1 MDAKSIWISATQRI
15 INSSTYKVMKK
26 PNRKDF
32 PNNRNGSSRYN
43 AAVRKYNTFIKNK
56 NKPVNTDPR
65 PKIGDF
71 PNREAYRQAVLK
83 WNKKRKDKIAK
94 QKNEELK
101 QKGLVKT
108 SRGLKKRKT
117 NNSLKVKPK
126 GPYAKDR
133 VGQVDLTSTA
143 YKEAKAAN
151 EKPVKYQTNQNNT
164 SNKKD
169 KEEKVDNNNKVKNNK
184 LKIKSTTTGGPV
196 KSGVEYA
203 VSKGDDLAPYRRT
216 KDTRITKKLKKA
228 GFTEDRLA
236 RLRKQHAE
244 FKARRKKKKKK

>member
-1 MDAKSIWISATQRI
+1 
-15 INSSTYKVMKK
+15 MKK

-83 WNKKRKDKIAK
+83 WNKRRKDKIAK

-151 EKPVKYQTNQNNT
+151 EKPVEYQTNQNNQNNT
-164 SNKKD
+164 SDKKD
-169 KEEKVDNNNKVKNNK
+169 KQEKVKTPKYKQVTQEELDKKLAEGKNKKEVKE
-184 LKIKSTTTGGPV
+184 V
-196 KSGVEYA
+196 KKKTKRE
-203 VSKGDDLAPYRRT
+203 KFNEKFIRT
-216 KDTRITKKLKKA
+216 KKGT
-228 GFTEDRLA
+228 LA
-236 RLRKQHAE
+236 RRGSVN
-244 FKARRKKKKKK
+244 ARRAENREAARKRAQAAAKLRIKKKKEKK